1 MDCSSCR
8 LNNLK
13 DTGRGKQEHA
23 QLRGS
28 EDNLP
33 IRNFKGNLDH
43 LAVSR
48 DEKQLPVAC
57 LHRISVIQGDFHAH
71 GFGGGKS

>member
-28 EDNLP
+28 EDNLS
-33 IRNFKGNLDH
+33 ICNFKGKLGY

-57 LHRISVIQGDFHAH
+57 LHRISVIQGDFHVH